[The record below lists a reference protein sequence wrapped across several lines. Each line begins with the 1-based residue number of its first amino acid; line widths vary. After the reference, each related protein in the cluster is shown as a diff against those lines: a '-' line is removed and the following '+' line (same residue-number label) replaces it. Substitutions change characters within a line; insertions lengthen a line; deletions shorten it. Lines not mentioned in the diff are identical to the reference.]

1 MLQMQ
6 QRGLRDCL
14 SNNAAFFMGNHTPGL
29 STAAATLHQ
38 TRQAGAFKKL
48 LDVDRTDDPLR
59 VFRTATAR
67 ARTAPSTCTSSTGSK
82 RTCRAANMRRA
93 TTS

>member
-1 MLQMQ
+1 MKTLTVHHTLQMK

-48 LDVDRTDDPLR
+48 LDVDRTEAHSR
-59 VFRTATAR
+59 ER
-67 ARTAPSTCTSSTGSK
+67 
-82 RTCRAANMRRA
+82 
-93 TTS
+93 